1 MTPHRLDFMGW
12 VVNAAEEALI
22 KIEAHEKECTVR
34 YESIQRQLDDHN
46 KRFDRLE
53 KLIVQGFGFL
63 GAIAIFGITII
74 EFLR

>member
-1 MTPHRLDFMGW
+1 
-12 VVNAAEEALI
+12 VNLAEEALL
-22 KIEAHEKECTVR
+22 KIEAHEKECAVR

-53 KLIVQGFGFL
+53 KLMLQGFSFL

-74 EFLR
+74 EFVR